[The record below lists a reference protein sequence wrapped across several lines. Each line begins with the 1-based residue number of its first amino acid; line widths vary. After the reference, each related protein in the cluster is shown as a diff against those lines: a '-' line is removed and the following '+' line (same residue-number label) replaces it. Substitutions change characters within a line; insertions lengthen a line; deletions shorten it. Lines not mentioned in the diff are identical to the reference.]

1 MSPLE
6 IAAVLAAGAVGA
18 LLRYAAGVAGARS
31 AWPWPVLVV
40 NVVASL
46 VAGIGMHSPVALV
59 VVTGFAGGLS
69 TFSTFSVETVQLV
82 SQGRWRAATAS
93 VALNVALGISAAA
106 AGWAVGLL
114 LFPR

>member
-6 IAAVLAAGAVGA
+6 VAAVLAAGAVGA
-18 LLRYAAGVAGARS
+18 ALRYLAGRAAAA
-31 AWPWPVLVV
+31 PWPVLIV

-46 VAGIGMHSPVALV
+46 AAGIGMHSPAALV

-82 SQGRWRAATAS
+82 AEGRWRAASVS
-93 VALNVALGISAAA
+93 VALTLALGVAAAA

-114 LFPR
+114 LFS